1 MAETEKRPRFF
12 VPDLPPE
19 APALAELPPAEAH
32 HALHVLRLRAGAA
45 VELFDG
51 CGRCAE
57 GHIADASRRR
67 VTVAV
72 ERTWT
77 QPPAAPGAPGP
88 VHLAFAVPK
97 GSRADWLIE
106 KATEL
111 GAASLRPTVFERSV
125 AGKEPL
131 SPAKRGR
138 WVGHCVA
145 AAKQAGLAH
154 LPTVEDP
161 APLADM
167 LARAAGAL
175 VLVGDTVAEAVPV
188 LEALAH
194 RRADQDILIVVGP
207 EGGFAEA
214 ERAALQA
221 GGAVAVR
228 LGRSTL
234 RIETAA
240 VALLAAVIAS
250 AEGAAPDNG
259 TPRVITGG

>member
-1 MAETEKRPRFF
+1 LAETEKRPRFF
-12 VPDLPPE
+12 VPDLPLE
-19 APALAELPPAEAH
+19 APARAELPPAEAH

-51 CGRCAE
+51 RGRCAE
-57 GHIADASRRR
+57 GRIADASRRH

-72 ERTWT
+72 ERTWIE
-77 QPPAAPGAPGP
+77 PPLTGP
-88 VHLAFAVPK
+88 RVHLAFAVPK

-125 AGKEPL
+125 TGKEPL

-194 RRADQDILIVVGP
+194 RRADQDILIIVGP

-214 ERAALQA
+214 ERAALQT

-228 LGRSTL
+228 LGRATL

-250 AEGAAPDNG
+250 AEGAAKPH
-259 TPRVITGG
+259 P

>member
-1 MAETEKRPRFF
+1 MRETEKCSRFF

-19 APALAELPPAEAH
+19 APAHAELPPAEAH
-32 HALHVLRLRAGAA
+32 HALHVLRLRTGAA

-51 CGRCAE
+51 RGGVADGR
-57 GHIADASRRR
+57 IADVSHRK
-67 VTVAV
+67 VTVQI
-72 ERTWT
+72 ERAWT
-77 QPPAAPGAPGP
+77 EPPFPGP
-88 VHLAFAVPK
+88 RVHLAFAVPK
-97 GSRADWLIE
+97 GSRADWLVE

-111 GAASLRPTVFERSV
+111 GAASLRPTIFQRSV

-131 SPAKRGR
+131 SAAKRGR

-167 LARAAGAL
+167 LARAAGTL
-175 VLVGDTVAEAVPV
+175 VLVGDTIEEAVPV
-188 LEALAH
+188 LEALA
-194 RRADQDILIVVGP
+194 RQRADQDILIIVGP

-214 ERAALQA
+214 ERASLRAA
-221 GGAVAVR
+221 GAVAVR

-240 VALLAAVIAS
+240 VVLLAAVMAS
-250 AEGAAPDNG
+250 AEG
-259 TPRVITGG
+259 